1 MRYWYTKNST
11 QAEQFFCDWAQIGC
25 SNIRAEF
32 VSLSQPVSGADSY
45 IELSFTGGSIP
56 AGGSTGEIH
65 LRIHFTNW
73 ANYNEADDWS
83 YNGAQTT
90 WGLWTRITLYRNG
103 VLVWGTEPGG
113 GSPTVTPTRPTPT
126 PTRTATPMPIPTA
139 TPTATPTPIP
149 TATPTRTVTPTP
161 IPTATAT
168 PTRTATPTLMPTPT
182 PTRTATPTL
191 IPTPTP
197 TPTRTATPMP
207 IPTPTATRTATV
219 TPTPAVTRTP
229 TPAAGGDLV
238 VQYRVADTNA
248 RDNQLKPHFRI
259 VNRGATS
266 VPLSELTIRY
276 WYTVDGDKPQV
287 FNCDWAQV
295 GCSN

>member
-1 MRYWYTKNST
+1 M
-11 QAEQFFCDWAQIGC
+11 
-25 SNIRAEF
+25 
-32 VSLSQPVSGADSY
+32 SLSQPVSGADSY

-113 GSPTVTPTRPTPT
+113 GSPTVTPT
-126 PTRTATPMPIPTA
+126 A
-139 TPTATPTPIP
+139 
-149 TATPTRTVTPTP
+149 V
-161 IPTATAT
+161 
-168 PTRTATPTLMPTPT
+168 PTPT

-191 IPTPTP
+191 
-197 TPTRTATPMP
+197 

-295 GCSN
+295 GCSNVRGSLVRLATGRTGADYYIEVTFTSGAGSLAPGGSSGDIQARIHK